1 MNKLDR
7 ELQLKFLKELEEMYP
22 EAYIDYKEPSRE
34 TVVNLAYL
42 ADHDLI
48 NCETRTDD
56 NGRIS
61 IISAKIT
68 AAGLDFLA
76 DDGGLTAILGVVTVK
91 LHADTIKD
99 LMIAKIQ
106 SSEATPTVKQN
117 LIKKLK
123 ELPAD
128 TAKELFMT
136 IVKKGIDSIPDVA
149 KWLPTFFHSLQ

>member
-7 ELQLKFLKELEEMYP
+7 KLQLEFLKDLEEVYP
-22 EAYIDYKEPSRE
+22 EGYITYQATSRE
-34 TVVNLAYL
+34 TVVNLVYL
-42 ADHDLI
+42 AGHHLI
-48 NCETRTDD
+48 KCDATADD
-56 NGRIS
+56 KGRIS
-61 IISAKIT
+61 IIRAKIN

-106 SSEATPTVKQN
+106 SSEAIPTVKEN

-128 TAKELFMT
+128 TAKELFMA
-136 IVKKGIDSIPDVA
+136 IVKKGIDSIPNIA
-149 KWLPTFFHSLQ
+149 QWLPTFLHSLQ

>member
-22 EAYIDYKEPSRE
+22 EAYIAYKEPSRE
-34 TVVNLAYL
+34 TVANLVYL

-48 NCETRTDD
+48 KCETRTDD

-149 KWLPTFFHSLQ
+149 QWLPPFLHSLQ

>member
-22 EAYIDYKEPSRE
+22 EAYIAYKEPSRE
-34 TVVNLAYL
+34 TVVNLVYL

-48 NCETRTDD
+48 KCETTTDD

-61 IISAKIT
+61 IVTAQIT

-106 SSEATPTVKQN
+106 SSEAEPTVKQN

-128 TAKELFMT
+128 TAKELFMA

>member
-7 ELQLKFLKELEEMYP
+7 ELQLKFLKELEEVYP
-22 EAYIDYKEPSRE
+22 EEYITYQAPSRE

-48 NCETRTDD
+48 NWETRTDD
-56 NGRIS
+56 NGRIY
-61 IISAKIT
+61 IIRAKIT

-99 LMIAKIQ
+99 LVIAKIQ
-106 SSEATPTVKQN
+106 SSEAIPTVKEN

-128 TAKELFMT
+128 TAKELFMA

>member
-1 MNKLDR
+1 MSKLDR

-22 EAYIDYKEPSRE
+22 EAYIAYKEPSRE

-48 NCETRTDD
+48 NWETRTDD

-61 IISAKIT
+61 IIRAKIT

-106 SSEATPTVKQN
+106 SSEATPTVKEN

-149 KWLPTFFHSLQ
+149 KWFPTFLHSLQ